1 MKDNYPN
8 TQGWKHAEETASGE
22 HEPITIGDYNRDYT
36 KLIELGHEKYPEINV
51 QIEPYKGSNMTGYMK
66 KQLETGRM
74 PDIYVTTQAWDE
86 ELQKKNLV
94 DLSKY
99 PVSELYNQVRL
110 NEYDVDGGIY
120 LLPYDYVVLG
130 IQYNKTLL
138 EKNSIEVPMSF
149 Q

>member
-1 MKDNYPN
+1 
-8 TQGWKHAEETASGE
+8 
-22 HEPITIGDYNRDYT
+22 
-36 KLIELGHEKYPEINV
+36 
-51 QIEPYKGSNMTGYMK
+51 
-66 KQLETGRM
+66 M

-99 PVSELYNQVRL
+99 LVSELYNQVRL

-138 EKNSIEVPMSF
+138 EKNSIEVPTSF

>member
-1 MKDNYPN
+1 M
-8 TQGWKHAEETASGE
+8 
-22 HEPITIGDYNRDYT
+22 
-36 KLIELGHEKYPEINV
+36 
-51 QIEPYKGSNMTGYMK
+51 
-66 KQLETGRM
+66 
-74 PDIYVTTQAWDE
+74 
-86 ELQKKNLV
+86 